1 MISYIKGTVEDI
13 YEDRIV
19 VECNNIGYNIFTPAA
34 SKVNIGED
42 IKMYTYLNVREDAM
56 LLYGFLSK
64 NELNIFKLVLG
75 VSGIGPKGALNI
87 ISAIP
92 VDELEMAVM
101 SNDSKRIAKAPGI
114 GPKTAQKLIIE
125 LKDKL
130 KFEEIYSAEVSA
142 KSSEVTS
149 NNKSEAVEA
158 LNVLGYSP
166 TESLKAVNAAIS
178 ILGPDADTESILKTS
193 LKQLI

>member
-19 VECNNIGYNIFTPAA
+19 VECNNIGYSIFTPAA

-166 TESLKAVNAAIS
+166 IESLKAVNAAIS